1 MANTKSA
8 IKNARKNAR
17 RSLRNQRVKS
27 RIKTLARRL
36 AKASTAGD
44 ASVSKTAAQE
54 YISALDKAVN
64 KGVIHRNAASRHKS
78 VCSKYLAA
86 S

>member
-27 RIKTLARRL
+27 RLKTLAKRA
-36 AKASTAGD
+36 AKASKGEDPAV
-44 ASVSKTAAQE
+44 AKTAAQE
-54 YISALDKAVN
+54 YLSALDKAAN
-64 KGVIHRNAASRHKS
+64 KGVVHRNSASRHKS
-78 VCSKYLAA
+78 VYAKLVQAK
-86 S
+86 